1 METIARGTPPRIAEV
16 GTSEAAVS
24 AVSWPAI
31 IVGAFAAASITLI
44 LLAIGSGMGF
54 ASMSPWPGDGASAT
68 TFTVMTAIWLIVV
81 QWVSSGVGGY
91 LAGRLRT
98 KWTAVH
104 THEVFFRDTAH
115 GFATWAVATVLGA
128 MILASLASA
137 LAGAGIN
144 AAGTAVSGAARGAAT
159 AASSAASQIDAYDVD
174 ALFRTAQPTTSG
186 AGANEDPRAEATRI
200 LGKLL
205 TTQNLEASDRA
216 YLAQSIAA
224 RTGISQQEAEARVD
238 QATARVK
245 DAEVK
250 ARQAADTARKAAAQA
265 SLYTALSMLIGALI
279 ASVAA
284 AIGGRQRDE
293 HV

>member
-1 METIARGTPPRIAEV
+1 METLARGAAPGIAV

-24 AVSWPAI
+24 AVAWPAI

-44 LLAIGSGMGF
+44 LLAVGSGMGF

-115 GFATWAVATVLGA
+115 GFATWAVATVLTA
-128 MILASLASA
+128 LLVASMASA
-137 LAGAGIN
+137 LVGAGIN
-144 AAGTAVSGAARGAAT
+144 AAGTAASGAAQGAAT
-159 AASSAASQIDAYDVD
+159 AVGSAVSQIDAYDVD
-174 ALFRTAQPTTSG
+174 ALFRSTQPSATG
-186 AGANEDPRAEATRI
+186 AGANDDPRAEATRI
-200 LGKLL
+200 LSKLL
-205 TTQNLEASDRA
+205 TTQNLEAGDRA

-238 QATARVK
+238 QAVARVK

-265 SLYTALSMLIGALI
+265 SLYTALSLLIGAFI